1 MRASS
6 SLPFPKELKAEW
18 GCLNI
23 QNINKKFFL
32 WSILTL
38 LHLVQCRNHRDRV
51 TKYQDYE
58 SELNMSPVKYP
69 VDIKDIDKIEHQTN
83 ISIDLYGC
91 EDTKVF
97 PLRITTTAI
106 ARHCVNLLYIT
117 AGETSH

>member
-6 SLPFPKELKAEW
+6 SLPFPKELKAKW

-23 QNINKKFFL
+23 QNINKKCFL

-38 LHLVQCRNHRDRV
+38 LHLIQYRNHRDRV

-58 SELNMSPVKYP
+58 SELNMPGVKYP
-69 VDIKDIDKIEHQTN
+69 VDIKDIDKTEQQTN
-83 ISIDLYGC
+83 ISIDLYEC
-91 EDTKVF
+91 EDKKIF
-97 PLRITTTAI
+97 LLRITTTGI

-117 AGETSH
+117 AGETSN